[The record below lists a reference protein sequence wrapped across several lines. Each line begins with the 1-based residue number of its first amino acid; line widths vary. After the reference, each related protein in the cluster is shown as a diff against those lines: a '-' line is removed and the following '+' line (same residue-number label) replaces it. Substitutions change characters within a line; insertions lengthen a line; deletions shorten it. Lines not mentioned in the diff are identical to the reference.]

1 MDTKLPKYLADD
13 IGTVDKIVV
22 HKHERKLLV
31 FHKGELL
38 KSYPI
43 SLGANAIGHKTEEG
57 DLKTPEGEYTIDWKH
72 PNSSYYLALR
82 ISYPNANDRLNA
94 KEKGVNPGGD
104 IMIHGM
110 PNGFAFLYPVL
121 KNYDWTEGCIAVSNT
136 AMQELV
142 SAINIKT
149 PIIIKP

>member
-1 MDTKLPKYLADD
+1 MDTKLPKYFADD
-13 IGTVDKIVV
+13 IGEVDKIVV
-22 HKHERKLLV
+22 HKQARKLLL
-31 FHKGELL
+31 FHKGKLI

-43 SLGANAIGHKTEEG
+43 SLGTNAIGHKTKEG
-57 DLKTPEGEYTIDWKH
+57 DSKTPEGEYEIDWKH

-82 ISYPNANDRLNA
+82 ISYPNAKDRLNA
-94 KEKGVNPGGD
+94 KEKGVSPGGD

-110 PNGFAFLYPVL
+110 PNGLGFLYPLL
-121 KNYDWTEGCIAVSNT
+121 KNYDWTEGCIAVSNA
-136 AMQELV
+136 AMEELV